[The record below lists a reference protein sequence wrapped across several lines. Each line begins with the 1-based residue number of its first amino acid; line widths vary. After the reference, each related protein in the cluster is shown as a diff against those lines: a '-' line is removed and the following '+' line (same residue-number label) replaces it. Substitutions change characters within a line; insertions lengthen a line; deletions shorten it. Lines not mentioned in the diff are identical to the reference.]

1 MRSLAV
7 RVLFLGARLSRAYIL
22 LEAMKKIKTAIVGT
36 GFMGKVHAENVRR
49 LGNVEIAAVVG
60 SRAETAQNFADNMG
74 IPFATSDLKKVL
86 DDKEIQAVHIC
97 TPNVDHFPMSLAAIE
112 SGKAVLCEKPMT
124 MTAAEAR
131 QLVAAA
137 AAKGAVNCVQHNL
150 RYYPVVQQMRQM
162 IAHGDLGDILI
173 VQGTYSQDWLLYDTD
188 WNWRLDAKSN
198 GKLRVMGDIGSH
210 WMDMIQHLTGQNIT
224 ELCADLSIFH
234 KTRKRPKGSVETFSG
249 KKASAGD
256 FETFPIDTEDFGM
269 VMLHLGETTRGSFT
283 VSQMSAGCKNY
294 FAFQIFGSKAS
305 VAWNQE
311 QPDTLWIGHRN
322 EPNQILIKDAS
333 LFYPA
338 AATFA
343 DLPGGHSEGYDDSHK
358 QVFKRFYA
366 KVADAAAPVDYPT
379 FEDGLHGMILL
390 EKVAHSA
397 SSRAWVT
404 V

>member
-1 MRSLAV
+1 
-7 RVLFLGARLSRAYIL
+7 
-22 LEAMKKIKTAIVGT
+22 MKKIKTAIVGT

-60 SRAETAQNFADNMG
+60 SRQATADKFAEAMS
-74 IPFATSDLKKVL
+74 IPFATSDLNVVL
-86 DDKEIQAVHIC
+86 ENKEIEAVHIC

-112 SGKAVLCEKPMT
+112 AGKAVLCEKPMT
-124 MTAAEAR
+124 MTVKEAR
-131 QLVAAA
+131 ELVAAA
-137 AAKGAVNCVQHNL
+137 KAKNAVNCVQHNL

-162 IAHGDLGDILI
+162 IASGELGEILI

-210 WMDMIQHLTGQNIT
+210 WMDMIQHLTGQEIT

-234 KTRKRPKGSVETFSG
+234 RSRKRPKGSVETFSG
-249 KKASAGD
+249 KKASDAEVD
-256 FETFPIDTEDFGM
+256 TFPIDTEDFGM
-269 VMLHLGETTRGSFT
+269 VLLHLGERTRGAFT

-294 FAFQIFGSKAS
+294 FAFQIFGTKAG
-305 VAWNQE
+305 VAWTQE

-333 LFYPA
+333 LFHPA
-338 AATFA
+338 AASFA

-366 KVADAAAPVDYPT
+366 KVADANAPVDYPT
-379 FEDGLHGMILL
+379 FADGLHGMILL
-390 EKVAHSA
+390 EKVSESA
-397 SSRAWVT
+397 EKRGWVT